1 MIDKAEFTVKAG
13 DGGDGSVSF
22 RREKFV
28 PYGGPDGG
36 DGGDGAGV
44 TIRASA
50 GVDDLRRY
58 RPQRLFK
65 AEKGTAGGGRKRH
78 GKSGLELVLEVPPG
92 TIVTLKDESGADTL
106 LADLGKPGEE
116 IAVAAGGRGGRGN
129 VHFASS
135 TNQAPHVAQRGE
147 PGEEARLGLEM
158 RLIADVG
165 IIGYPN
171 AGKSTLLAAASAA
184 RPKIADYPFTTLEPV
199 LGVVEAGGSRT
210 FVLAEIPG
218 LIEGAHEGRGLG
230 HDFLRHA
237 MRTRMFV
244 HVIAGDAASPVDD
257 MLQVNRELHEFDPEL
272 AVRPQVVAVNK
283 VDLASVKGRLPELRK
298 VMRDAGVHA
307 HYISAATADGVPAL
321 MAEVGE
327 KLLDLQVAEEVDATE
342 VKMFR
347 PQPRQERYSV
357 FREEDGSFTV
367 NAPELERLY
376 VAPGS
381 GAGELRR
388 QITLQ
393 LQRLGAARD
402 LERAGIKPGDTVR
415 CGEVSWTW

>member
-1 MIDKAEFTVKAG
+1 MIDKAEFMVKAG

-28 PYGGPDGG
+28 PLGGPDGG
-36 DGGDGAGV
+36 DGGNGASIMV
-44 TIRASA
+44 RASSD
-50 GVDDLRRY
+50 VDDLRRY
-58 RPQRLFK
+58 RQRRLFK
-65 AEKGTAGGGRKRH
+65 AETGTAGAGRKKH
-78 GKSGLELVLEVPPG
+78 GRSGTDLILEVPAG
-92 TIVTLKDESGADTL
+92 TVVTTRDANGDEAF
-106 LADLGKPGEE
+106 LADLGRPGEATTV
-116 IAVAAGGRGGRGN
+116 AVGGRGGRGN

-147 PGEEARLGLEM
+147 PGEEAVIGLEM

-171 AGKSTLLAAASAA
+171 AGKSTLLAGASAA

-199 LGVVEAGGSRT
+199 LGVVEVGTRT
-210 FVLAEIPG
+210 FVMAEIPG
-218 LIEGAHEGRGLG
+218 LIEGAHAGRGLG

-257 MLQVNRELHEFDPEL
+257 MLQVNKELYEFDPEL
-272 AVRPQVVAVNK
+272 AARPQAVAVNK
-283 VDLASVKGRLPELRK
+283 ADLSDVRDRLPELRR
-298 VMRDAGVHA
+298 VMRAAGVHA
-307 HYISAATADGVPAL
+307 HFISAATGDGVPAL
-321 MAEVGE
+321 MAEVEEQLRAVRAAVEDEPEAPE
-327 KLLDLQVAEEVDATE
+327 KVFHPLPS
-342 VKMFR
+342 K
-347 PQPRQERYSV
+347 ERYHL
-357 FREEDGSFTV
+357 FREADGSFTV

-388 QITLQ
+388 QISFQ
-393 LQRLGAARD
+393 LQRLGAMKA
-402 LERAGIKPGDTVR
+402 LEKAGIRQGETVR

>member
-1 MIDKAEFTVKAG
+1 MIDKAEIMVKAG

-28 PYGGPDGG
+28 PLGGPDGG
-36 DGGDGAGV
+36 DGGDGAGIV
-44 TIRASA
+44 IRASA
-50 GVDDLRRY
+50 AVDDLRRY
-58 RPQRLFK
+58 RQRRLYK
-65 AEKGTAGGGRKRH
+65 AANGAAGAGRKKH
-78 GKSGLELVLEVPPG
+78 GKSGPDLVLEVPPG
-92 TIVTLKDESGADTL
+92 TIVTTPDENGAHTL
-106 LADLGKPGEE
+106 LADLGAPGETVS
-116 IAVAAGGRGGRGN
+116 VAAGGRGGRGN

-147 PGEEARLGLEM
+147 PGEEKKIGLEM

-184 RPKIADYPFTTLEPV
+184 RPKIAAYPFTTLEPV
-199 LGVVEAGGSRT
+199 LGVVEVGPRS
-210 FVLAEIPG
+210 FVMAEIPG

-244 HVIAGDAASPVDD
+244 HVIAGDAAAPVDD

-272 AVRPQVVAVNK
+272 AARPQVVAVNK
-283 VDLASVKGRLPELRK
+283 VDLASVRDRLPELRA
-298 VMRDAGVHA
+298 VMREAGVHA
-307 HYISAATADGVPAL
+307 HYISAATGDGVPAL
-321 MAEVGE
+321 VADVAERLPG
-327 KLLDLQVAEEVDATE
+327 LQVAAEERPGP
-342 VKMFR
+342 VKVFR
-347 PQPRQERYSV
+347 PLPRQPRYSLV
-357 FREEDGSFTV
+357 REEDGSFTV

-388 QITLQ
+388 QITFQ
-393 LQRLGAARD
+393 LQRMGAVKD
-402 LERAGIKPGDTVR
+402 LERAGVRPGDTVR